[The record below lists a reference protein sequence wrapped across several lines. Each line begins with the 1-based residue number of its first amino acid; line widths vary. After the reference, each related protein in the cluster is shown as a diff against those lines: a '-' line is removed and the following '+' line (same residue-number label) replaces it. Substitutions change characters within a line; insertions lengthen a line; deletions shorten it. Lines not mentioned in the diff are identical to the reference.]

1 PIAAAIVGGAFP
13 GFFLVFAGVFA
24 DAPPGLLDAERLVS
38 YALVV
43 GAFAL
48 LAGITAWWQPR
59 EGWRWG
65 LWWGATSV
73 VILLL
78 YTFDEPQN
86 WPLHLLYLVLAVG
99 SGVASGYAVAKLRHG
114 RPA

>member
-1 PIAAAIVGGAFP
+1 MDAGFRRALPIAAAIVGGAFP

-48 LAGITAWWQPR
+48 LAGITAWWQP
-59 EGWRWG
+59 
-65 LWWGATSV
+65 
-73 VILLL
+73 
-78 YTFDEPQN
+78 
-86 WPLHLLYLVLAVG
+86 VL
-99 SGVASGYAVAKLRHG
+99 
-114 RPA
+114 